1 MKKMVIGILAHV
13 DAGKTTL
20 SESMLYMSGKIRK
33 MGRVDNKDA
42 FLDTYALEKARG
54 ITIFSKQALFTIGD
68 LTVTLLDTPGHVD
81 FSAEMERTLQV
92 LDYAILVVSG
102 PSGVQG
108 HTRTLWRLLEIY
120 NIPTFIFVNKMDQSG
135 TDRKA
140 ILKGLKNVFGE
151 GIVAFDTPSLHD
163 FYEDLAM
170 CDEMLMTSYIET
182 QAIDNRLI
190 AEAIGSRTVFPCVFG
205 SALKLEGVER
215 FIQVIEKY
223 TEEPSYGEAFG
234 AKIFKISRDEA
245 GNRLTHMKITG
256 GSLRVKTLIQGDGW
270 EEKINQIRLYSG
282 VKFEAVASVDS
293 GAICAVTGL
302 SASRPGEGLGTEAS
316 DMLPVLEPVLS
327 YQVILP
333 EGIDAKV
340 MMPKLGLIDEEWP
353 ELKFNWDER
362 LQEIHVMV
370 MGEVQLEILTSL
382 IFERFNVEVSFGE
395 ESIVYKETI
404 AKRVVGVG
412 HFEPLRHYAEVH
424 LLLSPGEPGS
434 GLIFESSCREEM
446 LARNWQNLVLSH
458 LKAQSH
464 IGVLTGSA
472 ITDMRITLIAGK
484 AHNRHTEG
492 GDFREA
498 TYRAVRQ
505 GLMEAESV
513 LLEPYYEYRLELPT
527 QMVGRAMMDI
537 EKMYGTC
544 EVSDASNDAST
555 LTGRCPVATMRNY
568 QLDVITYTK
577 GEGRLYT
584 TLCGYGPCHDT
595 TEVVE
600 KKGYDPLRDVDHPC
614 DSVFCTQGSGY
625 IVPWHEVKAHM
636 HVDSGLMRKAN
647 DQSVEDYRLREQNAG
662 WISIE
667 EIDRIID
674 STYKANQGKKTVW
687 MKQKSA
693 RDVYQELSRPLP
705 RPKSTDKS
713 YLLVDGYNII
723 FAWPALKA
731 LAEDNMDGAKAKLLD
746 MLSNYQAIKG
756 WEVMVVFDA
765 YKVAGRREE
774 VLKYH
779 NIHVVY
785 TAEAQTADHYIE
797 KFAHMHRDRY
807 HVTVATSDGL
817 QQMIIRGAGASLLSA
832 RELLDAIEQ
841 SNDKMREDLG
851 REGAKS
857 ANTFEDL
864 ITEAMK
870 KK

>member
-42 FLDTYALEKARG
+42 FLDTYALEKSRG
-54 ITIFSKQALFTIGD
+54 ITIFSKQAILTIGNMAI
-68 LTVTLLDTPGHVD
+68 TLLDTPGHVD

-120 NIPTFIFVNKMDQSG
+120 NIPTFIFVNKMDQAG
-135 TDRKA
+135 TDRVT
-140 ILKGLKNVFGE
+140 ILNGLKNALGE
-151 GIVAFDTPSLHD
+151 GVVAFDTPSMQEY
-163 FYEDLAM
+163 YEDLAM

-182 QAIDNRLI
+182 QMIDDRSI
-190 AEAIGSRTVFPCVFG
+190 AKAIGSRSVFPCVFG
-205 SALKLEGVER
+205 SALKLEGVEE
-215 FIQVIEKY
+215 FIRVIEKY
-223 TEEPSYGEAFG
+223 AKAPSYNDAFG
-234 AKIFKISRDEA
+234 AKIYKITRDEA

-256 GSLRVKTLIQGDGW
+256 GSLRVKALIHGDGW
-270 EEKINQIRLYSG
+270 EDKINQIRLYSG
-282 VKFEAVASVDS
+282 VKFDAVAEAEA

-302 SASRPGEGLGTEAS
+302 SKSRPGEGLGMEVS

-382 IFERFNVEVSFGE
+382 ISERFNVEVSFGE
-395 ESIVYKETI
+395 GSIVYKETI
-404 AKRVVGVG
+404 ANRVVGVG

-434 GLIFESSCREEM
+434 GLSFDSTCREEM
-446 LARNWQNLVLSH
+446 LAKNWQGLVLSH
-458 LKAQSH
+458 LKSH
-464 IGVLTGSA
+464 THVGVLTGSA

-498 TYRAVRQ
+498 TCRAVRQ

-527 QMVGRAMMDI
+527 QMIGRAMMDI

-544 EVSDASNDAST
+544 EVSDASDEVSA
-555 LTGRCPVATMRNY
+555 LTGKCPVATMRNY
-568 QLDVITYTK
+568 QLDVIAYTK

-584 TLCGYGPCHDT
+584 TLSGYGPCHDT
-595 TEVVE
+595 AEVVE
-600 KKGYDPLRDVDHPC
+600 RMGYDPLRDVDHPC
-614 DSVFCTQGSGY
+614 DSVFCAQGSGY
-625 IVPWHEVKAHM
+625 IVPWHEVKTHM
-636 HVDSGLMRKAN
+636 HVDSRMAREPEDEYIG
-647 DQSVEDYRLREQNAG
+647 DQHVHEHNSQ
-662 WISIE
+662 WISTE

-693 RDVYQELSRPLP
+693 RDVYLETSRTVSK
-705 RPKSTDKS
+705 PKSTDKS

-723 FAWPALKA
+723 FAWPELKA
-731 LAEDNMDGAKAKLLD
+731 LAEENMDGAKAKLLD

-779 NIHVVY
+779 NIFLVY

-832 RELLDAIEQ
+832 RELLEAIEQ
-841 SNDKMREDLG
+841 ANDKMREDLG
-851 REGAKS
+851 REGAKI

-864 ITEAMK
+864 ISEAMK